1 LLDKKNRR
9 LNKKKPENVNEMKY
23 RVSRNVD
30 YDYIN
35 RAIFHDSFTNG
46 FSSLYTYFYIILH

>member
-1 LLDKKNRR
+1 
-9 LNKKKPENVNEMKY
+9 MKY

-35 RAIFHDSFTNG
+35 RAIFHDSLTDFYPYIRIFT
-46 FSSLYTYFYIILH
+46 